1 MRQALRPAHSVL
13 AAVLLLGA
21 AGFAA
26 EEIIDPT
33 EDPREHWHYGNGMN
47 HQVVEFRRENGCAA
61 YKIEIEAEEIPG
73 EEFFAQ
79 TYGPPSVNPVAT
91 NIRVP
96 NTGDTAD
103 CKLFVEI
110 THTDNSKT
118 TLDRLVAIML

>member
-1 MRQALRPAHSVL
+1 ML

-21 AGFAA
+21 AGYAA
-26 EEIIDPT
+26 EEILDPT
-33 EDPREHWHYGNGMN
+33 ADPRELWHYGNGMN
-47 HQVVEFRRENGCAA
+47 NQVVEFRWENGCAA
-61 YKIEIEAEEIPG
+61 YKIEIEAGENPG

-96 NTGDTAD
+96 NTENTVD

-118 TLDRLVAIML
+118 TLDRLVAIMP